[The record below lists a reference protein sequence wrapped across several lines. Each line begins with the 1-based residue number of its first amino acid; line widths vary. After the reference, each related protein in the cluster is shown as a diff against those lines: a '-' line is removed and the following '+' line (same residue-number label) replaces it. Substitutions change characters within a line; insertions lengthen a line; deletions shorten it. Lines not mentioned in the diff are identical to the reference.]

1 MSGVHPYRARRR
13 TISLTPLIDVVFILL
28 MFFMLTST
36 FMHWKAIDLWV
47 PVASPGGDAQKL
59 QPVILHADGALSL
72 HGRPLAWS
80 DADAADTDAVDGP
93 AVLDPARTVVVF
105 PEADARVQTIVT
117 AFERLAAH
125 GIVGATLGDVLD
137 RRTEP

>member
-13 TISLTPLIDVVFILL
+13 TISLTPLID
-28 MFFMLTST
+28 
-36 FMHWKAIDLWV
+36 
-47 PVASPGGDAQKL
+47 
-59 QPVILHADGALSL
+59 
-72 HGRPLAWS
+72 
-80 DADAADTDAVDGP
+80 
-93 AVLDPARTVVVF
+93 VVF

-125 GIVGATLGDVLD
+125 GIVGATLGDALD

>member
-13 TISLTPLIDVVFILL
+13 TISLTPLIDVVF
-28 MFFMLTST
+28 FMLTST
-36 FMHWKAIDLWV
+36 FRYWKAIDLRV
-47 PVASPGGDAQKL
+47 PVAGPGSESQKL
-59 QPVILHADGALSL
+59 QAVILHADGALSL

-93 AVLDPARTVVVF
+93 AALDPAGTVVVF
-105 PEADARVQTIVT
+105 PEADARVRTIVT

-125 GIVGATLGDVLD
+125 GVIGASLRDALD